1 MHPLGIKEQEM
12 DKKQFKVVLPQDVK
26 DWIAEQSRINLRSQ
40 SNEIILAIREKMQ
53 RQAGDETAQK

>member
-1 MHPLGIKEQEM
+1 M

-26 DWIAEQSRINLRSQ
+26 DWIAEQARVNLRSQ

-53 RQAGDETAQK
+53 RQAGKENAQK